1 MKTYNLILCE
11 GRHKIDKYHQVD
23 GSIFPNRI
31 NDPDDIS
38 YIKKLADKKLRQI
51 LINKNEQYVIN
62 IYNTGLTICLI
73 ELLKLCKKY
82 DNIKVNVLH
91 WSKTKNDYIKQGVF

>member
-11 GRHKIDKYHQVD
+11 GRHKVDKYHKLD
-23 GSIFPNRI
+23 GAVFPNKI
-31 NDPDDIS
+31 DDPDNIVS
-38 YIKKLADKKLRQI
+38 IKNLADKKLRQL

-82 DNIKVNVLH
+82 DNIKVNILH
-91 WSKTKNDYIKQGVF
+91 WSKTKKDYVKQGVI